1 MAEHT
6 KIEWADDTFNPWTG
20 CTKVS
25 PACDHCY
32 AEGWAKRT
40 GQPQLWTGDRRRT
53 SAAYWRRPLKWNR
66 EAAAS
71 GKPRRVFCAS
81 LADVFDNQVPV
92 EWRWD
97 LWSLVR
103 ATPHLTWM
111 LLTKRPQN
119 IAKMLPFGWRLP
131 GERPSPFTSVW
142 SNVWLGTT
150 AENQIEWDRR
160 LEHLARVPA
169 VVHFASVE
177 PMLGFIDCGNA
188 FDPPPEGSPYHPIN
202 WVICGGESGPGA
214 RPMHPDWARSL
225 RDQCAAAGV
234 PFHFKQRGEW
244 AWIDDADYDSDRI
257 PNIPLDWREHPE
269 RVKCVRV
276 DGSFA
281 DGLGGDTAEF
291 LIRVGKRRAGR
302 LLDGREWNEVPRA

>member
-32 AEGWAKRT
+32 VEGWAKRT

-234 PFHFKQRGEW
+234 PFHFKQWGEW
-244 AWIDDADYDSDRI
+244 LPVLLEDGGDVWLPD
-257 PNIPLDWREHPE
+257 
-269 RVKCVRV
+269 
-276 DGSFA
+276 DGSEGDEACRFEGMRRPIMRVAGQDFA
-281 DGLGGDTAEF
+281 
-291 LIRVGKRRAGR
+291 RVGKRLAGR